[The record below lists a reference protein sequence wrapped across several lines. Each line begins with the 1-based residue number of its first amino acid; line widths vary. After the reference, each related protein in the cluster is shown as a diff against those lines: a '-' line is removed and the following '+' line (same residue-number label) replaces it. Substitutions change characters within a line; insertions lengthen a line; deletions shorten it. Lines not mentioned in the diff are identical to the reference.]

1 MPQYVN
7 AVARIA
13 NIAILGEAPI
23 ILWLAIMG
31 ARPGPLGA
39 AASSLMAH

>member
-1 MPQYVN
+1 MSHYLN
-7 AVARIA
+7 TVARVA

-31 ARPGPLGA
+31 AEPRR
-39 AASSLMAH
+39 